1 MFQFED
7 FIHLIV
13 NDFLALERYRPSWMV
28 PPYYLTYPISNMII
42 GIKFYYY
49 DILNLLFFLY
59 LLSRS
64 LGKHSGVS
72 VDNKLNGT
80 QKLNSAIHTSINYF
94 FTRQREEVTRYTTYK
109 DYLYDFDKIY
119 NERSTANLNYVGELE
134 VYLTRRG

>member
-1 MFQFED
+1 
-7 FIHLIV
+7 
-13 NDFLALERYRPSWMV
+13 MV
-28 PPYYLTYPISNMII
+28 PPYYLNYPISNMII

-72 VDNKLNGT
+72 VDSKLDGT
-80 QKLNSAIHTSINYF
+80 QKLNSAIHMAINYF
-94 FTRQREEVTRYTTYK
+94 FTRQREEVTRYTTYN